1 MKKQIITIG
10 REYGSGG
17 HEIGEKL
24 SALLGKKLYD
34 KVTLMEKAKQGKNY
48 EEVKSFFQEK
58 PVDSLLYAI
67 AMNTVTRGMESKPFK
82 EIKSIVENEAG
93 ILIGCCGDHIFKGR
107 EDVLRVFIHA
117 EAPFRRVRVAKE
129 ENISI
134 EKAEKRMYQVDKERA
149 SFHKFYTQTEW
160 QSLSNYDLVL
170 NSSEFGI
177 DGCIDI
183 IMHSLNMVEEG

>member
-24 SALLGKKLYD
+24 SKILNKKLYD
-34 KVTLMEKAKQGKNY
+34 KVTLMEIAKKGKNY

-67 AMNTVTRGMESKPFK
+67 AMSTMTRGMESKPFQ
-82 EIKSIVENEAG
+82 EIKSIVENETG

-117 EAPFRRVRVAKE
+117 EPPMRKVRVAQE
-129 ENISI
+129 ENISV
-134 EKAEKRMYQVDKERA
+134 EKAEKRMDQVDKERA
-149 SFHKFYTQTEW
+149 SFHKFYTQAQW
-160 QSLSNYDLVL
+160 QGLSNYDLVL

-183 IMHSLNMVEEG
+183 ILHCLKMQED